1 MGFGGIF
8 QANKASF
15 REIILKNT
23 LKRRKNHSI
32 GNIKM
37 LFIFKK
43 KKEKEGTVILPLK
56 NICNRRTR

>member
-23 LKRRKNHSI
+23 LKRRKKHSI

-37 LFIFKK
+37 LFILKK
-43 KKEKEGTVILPLK
+43 KRK
-56 NICNRRTR
+56 RRQCDTTIEEYMQ

>member
-23 LKRRKNHSI
+23 LKRRKKHSI

-37 LFIFKK
+37 LFILKK
-43 KKEKEGTVILPLK
+43 KRK
-56 NICNRRTR
+56 RRHCDTTIEEYMQ

>member
-15 REIILKNT
+15 REILLKNT
-23 LKRRKNHSI
+23 LKRRKKDSI

-37 LFIFKK
+37 LFILKK
-43 KKEKEGTVILPLK
+43 KKKKKAL
-56 NICNRRTR
+56 